1 MKIKFAVLLLL
12 LTPLLARA
20 QGLGYLRKE
29 VSPDGGGVTP
39 YPLVTVCTSGADLK
53 TLPCIPKVSIYTDDS
68 LVTQKANP
76 FRGGAD
82 GSIEFHVAPGTY
94 IVSITAPYSP
104 GYSFKIVLTTGAGG
118 GLVTEVTASGGIV
131 SSGGTI
137 PDITCPTCVL
147 GPVADTQIPV
157 GTGTAQTV
165 SSSPNLTF
173 LSGFGDSFLNV
184 GGSNNFLHTNPSLNL
199 TALGATA
206 SSTDGQVD
214 LLLGSIHMLLL
225 NMTASV
231 PTFNMLGG
239 STSLGGRTIGLGT
252 DCTKGTTSGLFCSGV
267 AAAAGIP
274 NPIIWPLTTGGANQ
288 VLKTDGGNPQQTSWA
303 DQSSGTNFGTPPT
316 TPNIFYA
323 ACDQPSGGVAA
334 LGFCKFGQGGRDVAT
349 NSGSIVA
356 TDRMRFF
363 HSTFSGAVAVAVP
376 QAGSTTDFDSNF
388 GFAVKTD
395 SGATDTLTPAT
406 SQISG
411 NDGVLQATLVVPP
424 SSTAY
429 CYSFDNANYQCTVV
443 GGTKYTTWQECNGQ
457 GLGDGLN
464 AIPAGTYLE
473 FACWNDTGATV
484 TIARI
489 SCWTNNNG
497 TSTMQVANNAG
508 TNLLTGAVTCT
519 NVKSTGGAA
528 GTQSAT
534 VTLPNGDAAN
544 FTFVSDGATLRTSW
558 FIKGTF

>member
-1 MKIKFAVLLLL
+1 MKKIKLAVLLLFL
-12 LTPLLARA
+12 LPSLARA

-68 LVTQKANP
+68 LVIQKANP

-118 GLVTEVTASGGIV
+118 GLVTNVTASGGIV

-184 GGSNNFLHTNPSLNL
+184 GGSNNFLHTNPSLNT

-206 SSTDGQVD
+206 SNTDGQVGLRVGLID
-214 LLLGSIHMLLL
+214 MLVA
-225 NMTASV
+225 NITASV
-231 PTFNMLGG
+231 PTVNLLGG
-239 STSLGGRTIGLGT
+239 STSLGGRTVGLGT
-252 DCTKGTTSGLFCSGV
+252 DCTKGTTSGLFCWQI
-267 AAAAGIP
+267 AAAAGTP
-274 NPIIWPLTTGGANQ
+274 NPIVPPIVTGGANY
-288 VLKTDGGNPQQTSWA
+288 VLATDGGNPQQTFWTP
-303 DQSSGTNFGTPPT
+303 QTSGTNFGTPPT
-316 TPNIFYA
+316 TPNIGFL
-323 ACDQPSGGVAA
+323 ACDTPSGGVAA
-334 LGFCKFGQGGRDVAT
+334 LGFCWPGVPGRTV
-349 NSGSIVA
+349 SGASDTILS
-356 TDRMRFF
+356 TDRAACVLY
-363 HSTFSGAVAVAVP
+363 TNGGAVAVTVP
-376 QAGSTTDFDSNF
+376 QAGTTNF
-388 GFAVKTD
+388 ANNFEFCVKA
-395 SGATDTLTPAT
+395 ATTTVATLTPTT
-406 SQISG
+406 SQVAG
-411 NDGVLQATLVVPP
+411 NNGTLAATLVVPA

-443 GGTKYTTWQECNGQ
+443 SAPGTQYSQWLVCDGK

-464 AIPAGTYLE
+464 AMAAGTYLMST
-473 FACWNDTGATV
+473 CRNTTGVTV
-484 TIARI
+484 TITGI
-489 SCWTNNNG
+489 KCFTDNSG
-497 TSTMQVANNAG
+497 TSTLNVAGNTLGA
-508 TNLLTGAVTCT
+508 LLTGAVTCT
-519 NVKSTGGAA
+519 SSYAS
-528 GTQSAT
+528 GTQSANVLLT
-534 VTLPNGDAAN
+534 AN
-544 FTFVSDGATLRTSW
+544 DYIKFTFVSDGTSKQTDW
-558 FIKGTF
+558 VVTGTF